1 MRRVFKSLLIDK
13 QVDGIAIA
21 RHGQIRLTVATQA
34 IFVSQAFVIE
44 DVTDLMWRMAVHTNG
59 DLAWVVFPQSTLDH
73 LAMHVF
79 DLAVASRTSLD
90 NVVDV
95 NARALVRVRK
105 DVMRGVT
112 RCAYR

>member
-59 DLAWVVFPQSTLDH
+59 DLALSSFFTNASLH
-73 LAMHVF
+73 L
-79 DLAVASRTSLD
+79 
-90 NVVDV
+90 
-95 NARALVRVRK
+95 
-105 DVMRGVT
+105 
-112 RCAYR
+112 